1 MVQKW
6 HEKCGPIIY
15 SKWDSHLWPFY
26 DIIYF
31 HTRVSKEQLSPR
43 QSRINV
49 MECVNNV
56 DERGRPTPISR
67 WGCGIY
73 IHRAGRWQGC
83 IPGANTM
90 HYIVE
95 KDLHQSRNAPL
106 PSVSLNVKSSN
117 SHRTFKRVS
126 TGHVTNWTIYI
137 KWHSTSWNW
146 TTRFQHLQR
155 TISLTTL
162 LQNGI
167 ISWTTRDF
175 ANPFTT
181 AVEKLFDTVQ
191 AFIFFISYT
200 IAMWVSTAK
209 YVFEAKSFKTHLLS
223 MEDRSPDV

>member
-200 IAMWVSTAK
+200 IAISKPRCVKPSAAK
-209 YVFEAKSFKTHLLS
+209 T
-223 MEDRSPDV
+223 MPT